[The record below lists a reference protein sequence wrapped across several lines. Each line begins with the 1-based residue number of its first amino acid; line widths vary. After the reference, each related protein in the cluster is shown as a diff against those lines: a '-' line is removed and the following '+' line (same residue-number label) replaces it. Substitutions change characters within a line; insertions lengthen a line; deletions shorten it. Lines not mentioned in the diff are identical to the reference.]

1 MPKAFNKVLMI
12 LWSQSRWSSITSE
25 TAVTLLLPSQ
35 GLLPKVDH
43 HGSNLSF
50 PCSSNGQKWMYS
62 WSGWP
67 SLTCLHQALTVTAP
81 ATTPAATAT
90 ATAAAA
96 ATSAPARAPTT
107 AAATMGL
114 AEMTDLVVKYLTG
127 VGHLVT
133 LAEKAAK
140 VFMWWRK
147 SPVPDE
153 EQAFGDR
160 LGAAARGVWRTEL
173 GRLQEELGRKEK
185 QIVDLHDKLG
195 RLRAKFK
202 EDLQAERSANDRELA
217 EIRRRLGALEETN
230 LLRSRAIARAV
241 AGPSTSFQL

>member
-1 MPKAFNKVLMI
+1 
-12 LWSQSRWSSITSE
+12 
-25 TAVTLLLPSQ
+25 
-35 GLLPKVDH
+35 
-43 HGSNLSF
+43 
-50 PCSSNGQKWMYS
+50 
-62 WSGWP
+62 
-67 SLTCLHQALTVTAP
+67 
-81 ATTPAATAT
+81 
-90 ATAAAA
+90 
-96 ATSAPARAPTT
+96 
-107 AAATMGL
+107 MGL

-230 LLRSRAIARAV
+230 LLRSRGRSRAIARAV

>member
-1 MPKAFNKVLMI
+1 MPKAFNKMLMI

-90 ATAAAA
+90 AAAA
-96 ATSAPARAPTT
+96 

-147 SPVPDE
+147 SPVSDE

-160 LGAAARGVWRTEL
+160 LGDAARGVWRTEL
-173 GRLQEELGRKEK
+173 SRLQEELGRKEK
-185 QIVDLHDKLG
+185 QIVDLHDELA
-195 RLRAKFK
+195 RLRAKFE

-217 EIRRRLGALEETN
+217 EIRRRLGTLEETN
-230 LLRSRAIARAV
+230 LLRSRGRSRAIARAV